1 MTLPA
6 LPLATVPQPALPLI
20 VISDLDGTLL
30 DHHSYDFR
38 PAKPALACLRQLKIP
53 CILNSSKT
61 FDEMLGLRQ
70 QLNNTD
76 PFVCENGGAV
86 FLPKDNGQSFNS
98 EVTGSSYNRILKAL
112 SALRQQGFQFR
123 GFNDMPVSEI
133 AAVTGLS
140 EEQAALAR
148 RRNASEPL
156 LWQDTEERLQEF
168 SGALACENLRAL
180 KGGRFVHVMGNN
192 DKADAITFFR
202 DYYQKLWQREVRVVA
217 AGDGENDLAML
228 ESADYPLVIP
238 GETRTLILNNP
249 AAITAPAKGPA
260 GFNTALLALLQTIGK
275 EVARG

>member
-1 MTLPA
+1 MTLSSFSQESA
-6 LPLATVPQPALPLI
+6 LLPALPLI

-38 PAKPALACLRQLKIP
+38 PAMPALACLRQLKIP

-70 QLNNTD
+70 QLQNKD

-86 FLPKDNGQSFNS
+86 FLPKENGHGFNC
-98 EVTGSSYNRILKAL
+98 EVTGSSYNRIVKAL
-112 SALRQQGFQFR
+112 NTLRQQGFKFR
-123 GFNDMPVSEI
+123 GFNDMAVAEI

-148 RRNASEPL
+148 KRNASEPL

-180 KGGRFVHVMGNN
+180 KGGRFIHVMGNN
-192 DKADAITFFR
+192 DKADAVKFFR
-202 DYYQKLWQREVRVVA
+202 DYYQKLWQMDVRVIA
-217 AGDGENDLAML
+217 AGDGENDQAML
-228 ESADYPLVIP
+228 EAADYPLIIP
-238 GETRTLILNNP
+238 GETATLTLNNP